1 MIQKI
6 LNKKVLAAA
15 VALTAASGFFFF
27 PEQCTFSSPLQFM
40 LSPLYSS
47 FLISQNW
54 SRKMVRQSSA
64 LTLPKQCQRDRILH
78 WTEFQKINSIS

>member
-15 VALTAASGFFFF
+15 VALTAASGFFFS
-27 PEQCTFSSPLQFM
+27 QNNA
-40 LSPLYSS
+40 LSPVPAVHAQSS
-47 FLISQNW
+47 VQLLPDFTKLVEE
-54 SRKMVRQSSA
+54 MVRQSSA